1 MVMIRK
7 LTICVAFST
16 FCAFSNAQNNMPS
29 ALDQLATQC
38 QQVIELNDTINAR
51 QTRLDE
57 LKGQLEELK
66 DNWLRTCNEALSSPA
81 CDDSATRI
89 NTINELIQLTDPK
102 FEAGL
107 LAQLKEARNNAEIR
121 TLQPDGKSSSSP
133 RQGSAGQRNSSKKD
147 NTTQPKQTVEP
158 DPKTTSDSPETD
170 KTTKENEGEAINPVP
185 AQQPKDDNSAKK
197 DEPATSPTSKDSK
210 KENPEKQ
217 VQPEKKEDTGKK
229 DKIEIEESKDQSNR
243 NKTIELMNNKNK
255 NHNK

>member
-1 MVMIRK
+1 MIRK

-107 LAQLKEARNNAEIR
+107 LSQLKEARNNPEIR
-121 TLQPDGKSSSSP
+121 TLMPDGSSSSSP
-133 RQGSAGQRNSSKKD
+133 RHKNTGQRNPNPK
-147 NTTQPKQTVEP
+147 NTPTQPKQDVKP
-158 DPKTTSDSPETD
+158 DPKTVDASSASD
-170 KTTKENEGEAINPVP
+170 KTKKEEGEVVKPITED
-185 AQQPKDDNSAKK
+185 QPKDDKSTKR
-197 DEPATSPTSKDSK
+197 DESTTSPSSKD
-210 KENPEKQ
+210 KEKDNPEKQ
-217 VQPEKKEDTGKK
+217 VPPTKK
-229 DKIEIEESKDQSNR
+229 DETGNKDKTKIKESKDQTNR

-255 NHNK
+255 NQNK